1 MVKDALQT
9 YQRGSWGEALVKYAM
24 LAETGLG
31 LAQHNAAHLCE
42 LLDHSSACQWRYHN
56 YSTYNHIP
64 QEAGLLRMGDYYSE
78 LADMV
83 KAIDMYS
90 TAAVYGSAQGLFNL
104 VMLIEEGYGVPDIIL
119 DHMGLSDA
127 HNVSRSA
134 VVANLLS
141 RCRAFEEGDVT
152 PCSLVLWRME
162 LMRAWRDFTHSSV
175 QLTLACGVFA
185 TLAVFVFAVLLR
197 TLLACYSALYLSTSQ
212 SSERHDEPELPG
224 QEISDSP
231 LETRRENQQQSY
243 QPTVAHNHLSVQKTS
258 DLIVTVTGVCA
269 CVIFIMFISHLL

>member
-1 MVKDALQT
+1 
-9 YQRGSWGEALVKYAM
+9 M

-31 LAQHNAAHLCE
+31 VAQHNAAHLCE

-64 QEAGLLRMGDYYSE
+64 QEAGELVALGDYYSE

-104 VMLIEEGYGVPDIIL
+104 VTVIEEGYEVPDIIL
-119 DHMGLSDA
+119 DQMGLFN
-127 HNVSRSA
+127 HTCM
-134 VVANLLS
+134 NLLS
-141 RCRAFEEGDVT
+141 PHDPLPPVGAGEEGDVT

-185 TLAVFVFAVLLR
+185 TLAVSVFAVLLR
-197 TLLACYSALYLSTSQ
+197 TVTELA
-212 SSERHDEPELPG
+212 G
-224 QEISDSP
+224 QDINDSP
-231 LETRRENQQQSY
+231 LETRRENQQQIY

-258 DLIVTVTGVCA
+258 DLILTVTGVCA